1 MKELQ
6 APLGRY
12 NGLAWMASFMHLS
25 FNTSPTNTI
34 FGKRNILKSEYV
46 ATGV

>member
-12 NGLAWMASFMHLS
+12 NGLAWMGYFMHLP
-25 FNTSPTNTI
+25 FNTSPTNTSY
-34 FGKRNILKSEYV
+34 GKRNIL
-46 ATGV
+46 